1 MANKFTGTYQEL
13 QDKVNHTGF
22 KGEWKELSSGQKQF
36 RTETGI
42 CLNWWDSSKTINIQG
57 PDGENKHKF
66 EEAFFNALN
75 NICGNVMQ
83 APQSNFVP
91 SIASKKIFIVHGH
104 DDTSLREL
112 ELFIMRLGL
121 EPYILKNNVEGG
133 KTIIEALE
141 QRIVYDSAFGIVL
154 MTPDDV
160 GCSKK
165 DYEQN
170 NCNLRSRARQN
181 VILEM
186 GILIGSIGRHKV
198 AILRKGDIEDPSD
211 VSGLLYVP
219 FKDSVIKEAGNS
231 IIKHMQ
237 AAGIPIDPN
246 KINTALS

>member
-1 MANKFTGTYQEL
+1 
-13 QDKVNHTGF
+13 
-22 KGEWKELSSGQKQF
+22 
-36 RTETGI
+36 
-42 CLNWWDSSKTINIQG
+42 
-57 PDGENKHKF
+57 
-66 EEAFFNALN
+66 
-75 NICGNVMQ
+75 
-83 APQSNFVP
+83 
-91 SIASKKIFIVHGH
+91 
-104 DDTSLREL
+104 
-112 ELFIMRLGL
+112 MRLGL

-165 DYEQN
+165 DYEQD

-246 KINTALS
+246 KINAALS